1 MGEGFDEN
9 IARQKM
15 TGPGLLRFLI
25 ATLAPMAVL
34 AGCASASIQGAGY
47 SSTAK
52 DTAALTTGAGSLK
65 VVPQLPP
72 PVGVGGGSQVVRVGD
87 QVKVDVFGVDEL
99 DRQAQVDGN
108 GKITL
113 PLIGDVA
120 AAGLTIEALQTQVT
134 RLYGARYLQNPQLT
148 LTLDQTVTLDGE
160 FRKAGLFP
168 ISGNTTLMRAV
179 AAAGNFTDIADPS
192 NVFVYRT
199 IGGQDYVARYD
210 VAQIRA
216 GKQADAPLYGGD
228 IVVAFPSGVKV
239 LGANLS
245 SALGLARSATSLL

>member
-1 MGEGFDEN
+1 
-9 IARQKM
+9 M
-15 TGPGLLRFLI
+15 TILRLVRLFLAVG
-25 ATLAPMAVL
+25 ATAAVL
-34 AGCASASIQGAGY
+34 AGCASASIQSAGY
-47 SSTAK
+47 SATSQDASGTSGL
-52 DTAALTTGAGSLK
+52 AAGAGSLK
-65 VVPQLPP
+65 VVAQLPP
-72 PVGVGGGSQVVRVGD
+72 PVGAGGGSQVVRVGD

-99 DRQAQVDGN
+99 DRQAQVDST

-113 PLIGDVA
+113 PLIGDVM
-120 AAGLTIEALQTQVT
+120 AAGLTIEALQGQIT

-168 ISGNTTLMRAV
+168 ISGNTTLLRAV
-179 AAAGNFTDIADPS
+179 AAAGNFTDIGDPS

-199 IGGQDYVARYD
+199 INGQDYVARYD

-216 GKQADAPLYGGD
+216 GKQADAALYGGD
-228 IVVAFPSGVKV
+228 VVVAFPSGVKV
-239 LGANLS
+239 LGSNLS